1 MQYVIFQLAGEDFGI
16 PVTQV
21 REVIQVPDISFL
33 PGVPDFI
40 EGVITIRRHSVM
52 VMDLY
57 KRLNI
62 AQAGKSS
69 GGFVLIVSIEGMIV
83 GLLVDSVREVIVVD
97 DSLVDAANKV
107 ASSYLDTNAISG
119 IAHAGERTI
128 VMLNVKYLL
137 RPEERGALASFG
149 KA

>member
-1 MQYVIFQLAGEDFGI
+1 MQYVIFQLAGEEFGI

-21 REVIQVPDISFL
+21 REVIQVPNISFL
-33 PGVPDFI
+33 PGVPEFI

-62 AQAGKSS
+62 SKTGKSQ

-83 GLLVDSVREVIVVD
+83 GLLVDNVREVVVVED
-97 DSLVDAANKV
+97 AFVDSANKV
-107 ASSYLDTNAISG
+107 ANNYLDTNAIKG
-119 IAHAGERTI
+119 IAHVGERTI
-128 VMLNVKYLL
+128 IMLNVKYLL

-149 KA
+149 EA